1 MNCQEFEAHTIDLAR
16 EQLMDANARQA
27 AVAHAE
33 SCARCAARLS
43 DERALTAGLAR
54 VAASGDVEEAPAR
67 VEALLLDAFRASRT
81 SSLAPITAHNAP
93 RRLSIWW
100 IAAAAAIIVIAFI
113 TALQLKGG
121 DAIVEQQATQE
132 KREAAP
138 EPSAQPAPLVSQDNQ
153 SVQKEQPVAENVNQG
168 SRRAERKRSAGNRK
182 PRPLAAPAPHQAT
195 EIATEFISL
204 TGAGSLVEPDS
215 GQIVRVE
222 LPRAALLSFGLPM
235 NMERADERIKADVIV
250 GNDGLARAIRFVR

>member
-1 MNCQEFEAHTIDLAR
+1 L
-16 EQLMDANARQA
+16 
-27 AVAHAE
+27 
-33 SCARCAARLS
+33 

-67 VEALLLDAFRASRT
+67 VEAMLLDAFRASRT

-93 RRLSIWW
+93 RRLSPWF

-113 TALQLKGG
+113 TALQLRGG
-121 DAIVEQQATQE
+121 DAVVEQQATYE
-132 KREAAP
+132 DLKGAPAASP
-138 EPSAQPAPLVSQDNQ
+138 QPAPLVSEP
-153 SVQKEQPVAENVNQG
+153 EQPAKEEQLVAENVNRG
-168 SRRAERKRSAGNRK
+168 SRRTERKHGAGNRK
-182 PRPLAAPAPHQAT
+182 PRPLAKPVPHEAT

>member
-16 EQLMDANARQA
+16 ERLMDAGARQTA
-27 AVAHAE
+27 NAHAE
-33 SCARCAARLS
+33 SCARCAARLA

-67 VEALLLDAFRASRT
+67 TEALLLDAFRASRT
-81 SSLAPITAHNAP
+81 SSLAPVTPHNAP
-93 RRLSIWW
+93 RRLSLWW

-113 TALQLKGG
+113 TALQLKGD
-121 DAIVEQQATQE
+121 DAIVEQRATQE
-132 KREAAP
+132 KIESAP
-138 EPSAQPAPLVSQDNQ
+138 APSSRPAPLVPLDKQG
-153 SVQKEQPVAENVNQG
+153 VQKEQPVVENVNHR
-168 SRRAERKRSAGNRK
+168 SRRAESRRGALNRK
-182 PRPLAAPAPHQAT
+182 PKPAATPVPQEAT

-204 TGAGSLVEPDS
+204 TGAGSLVEPDG